1 MTTVQISHSKL
12 KLKTS
17 FSLSPLSPSQTNLQ
31 LGRLV
36 RFQTYSY
43 IYICYKNRAKSSR
56 DMAEVTAENGTK
68 VTDCAGDG
76 EGAVTEAA
84 LLEDGV
90 ELMMVEE
97 EEGKEGGEG
106 RSRRGR
112 VKGPWSPEEDLLLS
126 GLVNKFGARNWGL
139 IAKGIPGRSGKSCR
153 LRWCNQLDPCVKH
166 KPFTGN
172 FCRLLKNILFTPSP
186 SFAIV

>member
-1 MTTVQISHSKL
+1 
-12 KLKTS
+12 
-17 FSLSPLSPSQTNLQ
+17 
-31 LGRLV
+31 
-36 RFQTYSY
+36 
-43 IYICYKNRAKSSR
+43 
-56 DMAEVTAENGTK
+56 MAEVTAENGTK

-186 SFAIV
+186 SFAIVSTYLFQNCYCIYAWVFLIIITFFKFPVLDWKV